1 MQAQH
6 VDAEDVFAR
15 KQQDRQNI
23 SDALFYLAQ
32 EALRAGNYDLAA
44 SIVAAADKAEPLMGD
59 FKPQPQVAQ
68 FLKEFLAAS
77 PTARADFL
85 EFVESVETRA

>member
-1 MQAQH
+1 MQVQH
-6 VDAEDVFAR
+6 VDAEDCFAR
-15 KQQDRQNI
+15 NRHDNLNI
-23 SDALFYLAQ
+23 SKALFYLAR
-32 EALRAGNYDLAA
+32 ESLRAGNYDLAA

-77 PTARADFL
+77 PTARAAFL
-85 EFVESVETRA
+85 EFVESVETRT